1 MKNILI
7 TMAFLIGSL
16 VASPMAFG
24 DDDESF
30 ELKGKLFSASAIIP
44 SGSSSALLAEVP
56 EGKKLTVTQFCKNDF
71 FGPELVGS
79 ELGRV
84 PAELNSACTTYVPGV
99 LFKGGQSI
107 SCVFLFGPAFQD
119 LVCLI
124 NGVIQ
129 SADTD

>member
-1 MKNILI
+1 MNNKFI
-7 TMAFLIGSL
+7 TIAFLIGSL

-30 ELKGKLFSASAIIP
+30 QLKGKLFSASAIIP

-56 EGKKLTVTQFCKNDF
+56 EGKNLIVTQYCKNDF

-84 PAELNSACTTYVPGV
+84 PAEQGTACTTYVPGV

-107 SCVFLFGPAFQD
+107 SCVVRLKAWRPD
-119 LVCLI
+119 R
-124 NGVIQ
+124 
-129 SADTD
+129 D